1 MMGGGLSA
9 PPPPATD
16 GEGKVGKAL
25 GGLPIALSPMM
36 ALAKGEKLVACEAV
50 LKVLVVLLEA
60 ELVLKWNILCNLR

>member
-9 PPPPATD
+9 PPPTTD

-36 ALAKGEKLVACEAV
+36 ALAKGEKLVTCEVV

-60 ELVLKWNILCNLR
+60 ELVLKWNIRCNLR

>member
-9 PPPPATD
+9 SPPATD

-25 GGLPIALSPMM
+25 GGLPIAFSPVM
-36 ALAKGEKLVACEAV
+36 ALAKGEKLVACETV

-60 ELVLKWNILCNLR
+60 ELVLKWNIRCSLR